1 MLWHEIY
8 SEEFVVSQNPSIR
21 CSNMQWLLMF
31 LMVWTYIFIR
41 ITLIKYHWSLT
52 YKTFLWY
59 IAIPSSTSNCN
70 NLDNECINSVLV
82 FNMFFYFILNETHIE
97 QLPIFF
103 LQDLS
108 FMTFLFRLP
117 DVQYVLLFID
127 VYGMHSW

>member
-1 MLWHEIY
+1 
-8 SEEFVVSQNPSIR
+8 
-21 CSNMQWLLMF
+21 
-31 LMVWTYIFIR
+31 
-41 ITLIKYHWSLT
+41 
-52 YKTFLWY
+52 
-59 IAIPSSTSNCN
+59 
-70 NLDNECINSVLV
+70 
-82 FNMFFYFILNETHIE
+82 MFFYFILNETHIE